1 MRTSKFKL
9 KLFFCVSMCY
19 FQSHLNKLRYESMS
33 LSSSQNEQTHY
44 TNGNHCGWI
53 LLLFH
58 WFEPKV
64 SLNSKESVFTLF
76 LFSGTL
82 APNSRDHCQMGKRL
96 HRKKERPE
104 SIRKWQLF
112 ICARGAGQLP
122 GLVGWLEAQPAG
134 AAGSTRVWWGG
145 GRRWRLGC
153 WMCVDSLW
161 WSSSLN
167 ISNDYFKQLSFDHH
181 NGFCYILFTNTEID
195 YNI

>member
-96 HRKKERPE
+96 HRQKERPE

-122 GLVGWLEAQPAG
+122 GLVARVTGSSASWCSGQHSGLIGGVADDDGWDVGCVWTACDG
-134 AAGSTRVWWGG
+134 AAV
-145 GRRWRLGC
+145 
-153 WMCVDSLW
+153 
-161 WSSSLN
+161 
-167 ISNDYFKQLSFDHH
+167 
-181 NGFCYILFTNTEID
+181 
-195 YNI
+195 